1 MHKKLLIGLFV
12 ILALP
17 VLLSGCG
24 EPEPSASLDGT
35 EWVLTSLN
43 GDSPLQGTE
52 ITLAFDDGEAS
63 GSAGCNTY
71 FGPYTVDGAGGLTFH
86 GLANTE
92 MACLEPE
99 GIMEQETEYLQT
111 LRSATRYTVTDGQ
124 LEILADGGG
133 VLVYRRAP

>member
-1 MHKKLLIGLFV
+1 MHKKLVIGMLT

-17 VLLSGCG
+17 VLLAGCG
-24 EPEPSASLDGT
+24 RPEPSASLDGT
-35 EWVLTSLN
+35 QWVLTSLN
-43 GDSPLQGTE
+43 GSSPLEGTE

-63 GSAGCNTY
+63 GSAGCNSY
-71 FGPYTVDGAGGLTFH
+71 FGPYTVDGTGGLTFQ

-99 GIMEQETEYLQT
+99 GIMEQETEYLQI
-111 LRSATRYTVTDGQ
+111 LRAATRFSVADGQ

-133 VLVYRRAP
+133 VLVYRRAQ

>member
-1 MHKKLLIGLFV
+1 MHKRLLIGLLV
-12 ILALP
+12 ILVLP
-17 VLLSGCG
+17 VLLAGCG
-24 EPEPSASLDGT
+24 EPEPSAGLDGT

-43 GDSPLQGTE
+43 GGSPLEGTE

-63 GSAGCNTY
+63 GSAGCNSY

-99 GIMEQETEYLQT
+99 GIMEQETEYLQI
-111 LRSATRYTVTDGQ
+111 LRAANRYSVTDGQ

-133 VLVYRRAP
+133 VLLYRRAQ

>member
-1 MHKKLLIGLFV
+1 MRKELVTRMLM

-17 VLLSGCG
+17 VLLAGCG
-24 EPEPSASLDGT
+24 EPASAGIDGT
-35 EWVLTSLN
+35 EWVLASLN
-43 GDSPLQGTE
+43 GGSPLEGTE

-71 FGPYTVDGAGGLTFH
+71 FGPYTVDGTGGLTFQ

-99 GIMEQETEYLQT
+99 GIMEQETEYLQI
-111 LRSATRYTVTDGQ
+111 LRAATRYSVTDGQ

-133 VLVYRRAP
+133 VLVYRRAQ

>member
-1 MHKKLLIGLFV
+1 MRKELVTGMLV

-17 VLLSGCG
+17 VLLAGCG
-24 EPEPSASLDGT
+24 KSEPSASLDGT
-35 EWVLTSLN
+35 EWVLASLN
-43 GDSPLQGTE
+43 GSSPLEGTE

-63 GSAGCNTY
+63 GSAGCNSY
-71 FGPYTVDGAGGLTFH
+71 FGPYTVEGMDGLTFQ

-111 LRSATRYTVTDGQ
+111 LRAATRFTVTDGQ

-133 VLVYRRAP
+133 VLVYRRAQ